1 MAFPKTASSATFCS
15 YVCPHAVIRPVAVPE
30 DQVPEGMKTVAMTGM
45 PGYRYAI
52 TVSTLDCTGCGSCA
66 NVCPGKKGAKA
77 LVMKPI
83 DSQMGEQ
90 KFFELNYKYADDDKI
105 LAKFKPNSIKGSQ
118 FKQPLLEFSGACPG
132 CGETPYAKLIT
143 QLFGDRMVI
152 ANATGCSSIW
162 GGSAPSTPYTTNKAG
177 KGPAWAN
184 SLFEDNAEYGLG
196 MAIANRQRRAKLAEI
211 IKKFADSEYDVINAA
226 SKAWLEAKD
235 DGENSKAAAA
245 DLEAAL
251 LKADAECG
259 SCGCEFD
266 PLYKEALAMKDLF
279 TKQSVWIFGG
289 DGWAYDIGFGG
300 LDHVIASGEDVNIMV
315 FDTEVYSNTGGQASK
330 ATPTG
335 SIAQF
340 AAAGKATG
348 KKDLAGI
355 AMSYG
360 NVYVAQVAMGADY
373 NQCLKAIIEAEAY
386 HGPSIVI
393 GYAPCINHGIKGG
406 MGNSISE
413 TKKAV
418 EAGYWF
424 NYRFNPAAEQPFALD
439 SKAPAASYNDFI
451 LSETRYSALTRSMPE
466 RAKELFERAANEAKA
481 RYNRLSK
488 LGELYS
494 QK

>member
-1 MAFPKTASSATFCS
+1 MLTDRDEGYTYLMDISDAINQVITGWDNRAESQGTNKLTISSTYKLHTSGETADCKEL
-15 YVCPHAVIRPVAVPE
+15 VIE
-30 DQVPEGMKTVAMTGM
+30 DLEV
-45 PGYRYAI
+45 GYLPDVEVNKLRH
-52 TVSTLDCTGCGSCA
+52 TESF
-66 NVCPGKKGAKA
+66 
-77 LVMKPI
+77 VMKP
-83 DSQMGEQ
+83 
-90 KFFELNYKYADDDKI
+90 A
-105 LAKFKPNSIKGSQ
+105 
-118 FKQPLLEFSGACPG
+118 SG
-132 CGETPYAKLIT
+132 LS
-143 QLFGDRMVI
+143 LRSGD
-152 ANATGCSSIW
+152 
-162 GGSAPSTPYTTNKAG
+162 
-177 KGPAWAN
+177 
-184 SLFEDNAEYGLG
+184 
-196 MAIANRQRRAKLAEI
+196 EI